1 MKKKKKKKKGKEKK
15 MGEAIA
21 YLTRGESMRLSF
33 FCAFNLERNNA
44 FFLVRASIVDNRKI
58 LGAFSGSE
66 ISSTFE

>member
-1 MKKKKKKKKGKEKK
+1 MKKKGKEKK